1 MEPTVAPVAMSS
13 LGTTRRQHRLHGR
26 PRQGQ
31 RLVGLILA
39 LAACQ
44 QRLRASPR
52 YGSRLQARRNRQR
65 RRVLHSLAP
74 LQLQPWWWAGERFWW
89 GLRWFGGG
97 MAVAF
102 LANRCSG

>member
-1 MEPTVAPVAMSS
+1 MEPTVATVVVSS

-26 PRQGQ
+26 PRQARHLM
-31 RLVGLILA
+31 RLVVA

-44 QRLRASPR
+44 QRLGTSPW

-65 RRVLHSLAP
+65 RRVFQRLAP
-74 LQLQPWWWAGERFWW
+74 RQPWSWCTGERFWW

-97 MAVAF
+97 MVVGLWAS
-102 LANRCSG
+102 R